1 MSVENK
7 LILKLLE
14 SKDWDV
20 VVDKGITQNYF
31 TGSNKRAFKWISNFK
46 LNYGTLP
53 DLDTFKKHFPEV
65 NLLVDAREC
74 TAYYCDE
81 VRKKIRQNKLVSV
94 LEGAADKINA
104 GNVDSVYTDLTK
116 LLMEVNTEF
125 TFAEKVDIG
134 RQTEER
140 FKEYELNKI
149 TGGMTGIPLGILPI
163 DKQTGGVKDMDLYTF
178 LARSGTGKALTLSTP
193 ILTKGGWKPM
203 GDIKVGEQVFSRDG
217 KCYAVTAVYPQGK
230 KQVYRVHFV
239 DGTFVDCCKD
249 HLWTCNTM
257 YRASKGYA
265 DYKTYTTQDLYENTY
280 FKLQDSKGCHKVFIP
295 VTKAIEFEKG
305 ELPLDPYVLG
315 LLLGDGYLD
324 CLNSTITF
332 TNTESDLVERL
343 REKLKGIVNVLD
355 CPWNP
360 IQFRLVRNEGDRFN
374 SLKQILKSLG
384 LFGTKSRT
392 KFIPKD
398 YLYSS
403 VEDRRALL
411 AGLIDTDGYIT
422 QRGATS
428 FTTIS
433 KQLFEDVTELVRGLG
448 YRVYRNVF
456 DRTKEGK
463 GIEYHI
469 HISSKEHLATS
480 EKHLNNYTKGVASKK
495 HFDRLYIDYIEKL
508 PYEEEMQCITVDSP
522 DHTFICKDYIVTH
535 NTWMLCILA
544 ANLIKAG
551 YKVMLL
557 TKEMS
562 PKQLLK
568 RMDAIMAC
576 VSYNALKNGKLPAN
590 EEAQYKT
597 YLEQYAPKYK
607 DKLSIELVTNGVD
620 EAISKIDNFQP
631 DIALVDGGYLLSE
644 GADPE
649 DWKAVIGVW
658 KAFKVFALSRKI
670 PVILTSQLTDKNTV
684 AYSTGLKQYCDG
696 IWAMKQDDVQRAAKE
711 IQIENIKIRDGEHLL
726 PFTMSWDFS
735 SSPMNYE
742 VVHQAY
748 NSETNK
754 GFLVKDE
761 PISLKKV
768 E

>member
-14 SKDWDV
+14 SRDWDV

-53 DLDTFKKHFPEV
+53 DIDTFKKHFPEV

-104 GNVDSVYTDLTK
+104 GNVESVYTDLTK

-178 LARSGTGKALTLSTP
+178 LGKSGSGKS
-193 ILTKGGWKPM
+193 
-203 GDIKVGEQVFSRDG
+203 
-217 KCYAVTAVYPQGK
+217 
-230 KQVYRVHFV
+230 
-239 DGTFVDCCKD
+239 
-249 HLWTCNTM
+249 
-257 YRASKGYA
+257 
-265 DYKTYTTQDLYENTY
+265 
-280 FKLQDSKGCHKVFIP
+280 
-295 VTKAIEFEKG
+295 
-305 ELPLDPYVLG
+305 
-315 LLLGDGYLD
+315 
-324 CLNSTITF
+324 
-332 TNTESDLVERL
+332 
-343 REKLKGIVNVLD
+343 
-355 CPWNP
+355 
-360 IQFRLVRNEGDRFN
+360 
-374 SLKQILKSLG
+374 
-384 LFGTKSRT
+384 
-392 KFIPKD
+392 
-398 YLYSS
+398 
-403 VEDRRALL
+403 
-411 AGLIDTDGYIT
+411 
-422 QRGATS
+422 
-428 FTTIS
+428 
-433 KQLFEDVTELVRGLG
+433 
-448 YRVYRNVF
+448 
-456 DRTKEGK
+456 
-463 GIEYHI
+463 
-469 HISSKEHLATS
+469 
-480 EKHLNNYTKGVASKK
+480 
-495 HFDRLYIDYIEKL
+495 
-508 PYEEEMQCITVDSP
+508 
-522 DHTFICKDYIVTH
+522 
-535 NTWMLCILA
+535 WMLCILA